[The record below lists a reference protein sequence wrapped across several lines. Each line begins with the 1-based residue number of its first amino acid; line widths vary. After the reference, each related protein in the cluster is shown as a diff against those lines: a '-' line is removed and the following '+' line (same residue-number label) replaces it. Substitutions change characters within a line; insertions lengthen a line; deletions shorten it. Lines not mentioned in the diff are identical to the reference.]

1 MTRFARKSLSS
12 ESSVDLRGSRAS
24 AATAVLPGA
33 AASSVGVE
41 GTAKVGLIGLL
52 PSGEWQLEQLEG
64 QLDRAT
70 GALWLFMK
78 PRARPS
84 FTPELL
90 RDLNAVGDSVE
101 SAFNNPA
108 AKDNP
113 PLRFIVLGSRV
124 PGIYN
129 LGGDLSLF
137 QRLIEAQDRE
147 GLRRYAHACVRSQYR
162 VYCGLNAPICMVAL
176 VQGDALGGGFEA
188 ALAND
193 VIIAERKAR
202 FGLPEVLF
210 NLFPGMG
217 AYSFLSRRIGAVQA
231 ERMILSGKVY
241 TAEELYE
248 LGVVDMVVDDG
259 CGEAGV
265 ADFITTFERTRI
277 ARRAV
282 LETRKIVNPVSYQ
295 ELIDVTDVWVDAA
308 LQLSAADLRRMSHLA
323 KAQERR
329 WSKILATQ

>member
-1 MTRFARKSLSS
+1 MTHIALKPLSS
-12 ESSVDLRGSRAS
+12 ESSADLRSSRVS
-24 AATAVLPGA
+24 AATAALPGA
-33 AASSVGVE
+33 TAPAIAAE
-41 GTAKVGLIGLL
+41 GSAKVGLIGLL

-90 RDLNAVGDSVE
+90 RDLNAVGDAVE
-101 SAFNNPA
+101 SAFNVPA
-108 AKDNP
+108 ARENP

-162 VYCGLNAPICMVAL
+162 VYCGLNTPVCMVAL

-241 TAEELYE
+241 TAEELYD

-308 LQLSAADLRRMSHLA
+308 LQLSASDLRRMSHLA

-329 WSKILATQ
+329 WSKILATG